1 MAAILKVV
9 LLGESGVG
17 KTSIINMFTSG
28 KYDPDVGSSLS
39 AQFTSKTIEFKDLKR
54 TIKFD
59 IWDTAGQEKYRSLAK
74 IFYKEA
80 KVIGLCYDITNKTSF
95 IELKN
100 YWYEHETKTSVDG
113 NPIFAVIGNKND
125 LYERKQVSDEE
136 GKAFAKEINAIFQ
149 VTSAKT
155 DSGINLLFENIGKKY
170 FNPDFDCN
178 EEENKQKQEYE
189 QKKNEKTQNRKP
201 IQTNSRGGRQK
212 LSVEKAKKDT
222 SKKGCC

>member
-1 MAAILKVV
+1 MATILKVV

-100 YWYEHETKTSVDG
+100 YWYEHETKTNVDG

-136 GKAFAKEINAIFQ
+136 GKAFAKDINAIFQ

-170 FNPDFDCN
+170 FNPDFDNN

-189 QKKNEKTQNRKP
+189 QKKNEKIQNRKP
-201 IQTNSRGGRQK
+201 SQTNSRGERQK
-212 LSVEKAKKDT
+212 LTVEKAKKDT